1 MASTTG
7 TTDQFSDHIVVY
19 GADWCPDCRATKAI
33 LEAALVEFEYVD
45 LMADEDAPAK
55 AEAISG
61 QKHIPVVV
69 FPDGVFYVE
78 PTKIELGLKLRALQA
93 DHAADELTV
102 DEAASDESAAVEAGP
117 GDDQPATDADE
128 ARAAEAETTD

>member
-7 TTDQFSDHIVVY
+7 TTHQVADHIVVY
-19 GADWCPDCRATKAI
+19 GADWCPDCRMAKAV
-33 LEAALVEFEYVD
+33 LDAEGADYEYVD
-45 LMADEDAPAK
+45 LVADESGADR

-78 PTKIELGLKLRALQA
+78 PTKAELVLKTRALR
-93 DHAADELTV
+93 DGGSGGV
-102 DEAASDESAAVEAGP
+102 GAS
-117 GDDQPATDADE
+117 
-128 ARAAEAETTD
+128 